1 MRPFCCL
8 AALNWDPIMTFFKNK
23 NIANSALPIGL
34 YASNVDAKIVAEMAS
49 KAWDEFPWEKRD
61 APRRECFYSSVGK
74 SYTYGSGR
82 GERTYHPVPYSEM
95 VGEWTREVEAFLN
108 TSFELCFANGYE
120 SAKEHLGWHADDS
133 PEVDDNRPIA
143 VLSLGAEREIWVR
156 PRGGDFSTVEKFVLP
171 SGSLFVM
178 NAGMQDTHDHRI
190 PKCDHNCGYRVSLTW
205 RGAA

>member
-1 MRPFCCL
+1 M
-8 AALNWDPIMTFFKNK
+8 NFFNTE
-23 NIANSALPIGL
+23 NIANTSLPIEL
-34 YASNVDAKIVAEMAS
+34 YTSNLDEKTVAVMAS
-49 KAWDEFPWEKRD
+49 KAWSEFPWEKRD
-61 APRRECFYSSVGK
+61 APRRECFYSSIGK

-82 GERTYHPVPYSEM
+82 GERTYIPVPYSSM
-95 VGEWTREVEAFLN
+95 VEGWTREVETFLN
-108 TSFELCFANGYE
+108 TPFELCFANGYE

-171 SGSLFVM
+171 SGSLFIM
-178 NAGMQDTHDHRI
+178 KAGMQDTHHHRI
-190 PKCDHNCGYRVSLTW
+190 PKADHNCGYRVSLTW

>member
-1 MRPFCCL
+1 M
-8 AALNWDPIMTFFKNK
+8 NFFKRE
-23 NIANSALPIGL
+23 NSINTALPIAL
-34 YASNVDAKIVAEMAS
+34 YTSNLDAKTVAQMTYS
-49 KAWDEFPWEKRD
+49 AWTEFPWERRD
-61 APRRECFYSSVGK
+61 APRRECFYSSIGK

-82 GERTYHPVPYSEM
+82 GERTYIPVPYSSM
-95 VGEWTREVEAFLN
+95 VKEWTREVEEFLN
-108 TSFELCFANGYE
+108 TAFELCFANGYE
-120 SAKEHLGWHADDS
+120 SEKEHLGWHADDS

-171 SGSLFVM
+171 SGSLFIM

-190 PKCDHNCGYRVSLTW
+190 PKADRPCGYRVSLTW